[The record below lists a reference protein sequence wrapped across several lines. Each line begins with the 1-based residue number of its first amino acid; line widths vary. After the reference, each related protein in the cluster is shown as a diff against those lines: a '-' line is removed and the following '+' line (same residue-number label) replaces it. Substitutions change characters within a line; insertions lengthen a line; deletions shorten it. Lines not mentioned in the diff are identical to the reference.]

1 MLFMKIWKKKPIW
14 LSLPGLALTL
24 MLLCQPAEGLAT
36 MLAVRGEK
44 VNLRSGPGTAYSVKW
59 IYGAG
64 FPVKVLKEKGE
75 WLQVIDFEQDT
86 GWIHRSLLAEVS
98 HVIVTAHRSSDSKIN
113 IRSGPGSGFDV
124 VAKAYYGV
132 VFESLGKSAKW
143 VSIRH
148 ESGID
153 GWVQEDLVWGD

>member
-1 MLFMKIWKKKPIW
+1 MKIWNKSNLLLT
-14 LSLPGLALTL
+14 LSGLALTL
-24 MLLCQPAEGLAT
+24 MAMSHPAEGLAT
-36 MLAVRGEK
+36 MLTVRGEK

-64 FPVKVLKEKGE
+64 FPVKVLKEKGN
-75 WLQVIDFEQDT
+75 WLQVIDFEQDS

-98 HVIVTAHRSSDSKIN
+98 QVIVSAHRRSDSKIN
-113 IRSGPGSGFDV
+113 IRSGPGPDFDV

-132 VFESLGKSAKW
+132 VFESLGKDNGW
-143 VSIRH
+143 IRIRH